1 MNQSNHVTRQT
12 ILTLLLTV
20 AAFFMPLSEADAW
33 SYHTHRKITADA
45 ARLMPESFRNEFTG
59 HKSHFLKGSTD
70 PDTMIKD
77 FANHAYHPD
86 GSHTDGMYRIM
97 ALFDKAVE
105 LIRTRESPDK
115 IAYTL
120 GLVSHYI
127 ADLNQPLHTAGSE
140 RDPDESEYH
149 SRYERD
155 LNPHLKNLAL
165 PQIEYRP
172 VESVESAIKSM
183 AIEANRFYGHIGSAY
198 RGGRGLPELIEISD
212 RQIAASIENVVNF
225 WLGIYRQAGH
235 NFGESANQAFK
246 TSQTT
251 ADWSGES
258 KSSSNDMININNAS
272 AEALADFFKISPQ
285 KARSIV
291 SSRPFNTAYDLAK
304 VEGFTVHFVKR
315 HKDRIRLH

>member
-1 MNQSNHVTRQT
+1 M
-12 ILTLLLTV
+12 LTGIMLFLQ
-20 AAFFMPLSEADAW
+20 LSEVLAW

-45 ARLMPESFRNEFTG
+45 VRLMPESFRNEFSG

-86 GSHTDGMYRIM
+86 GSHTDGMYRII
-97 ALFDKAVE
+97 ALFDKAGE

-120 GLVSHYI
+120 GLISHYI

-155 LNPHLKNLAL
+155 LNPHLKNLVL

-172 VESVESAIKSM
+172 VDSVENAVKSM
-183 AIEANRFYGHIGSAY
+183 AIEANRYYGHIGSAY

-225 WLGIYRQAGH
+225 WLGIYKQAGH
-235 NFGESANQAFK
+235 NFAESANQAFQ

-251 ADWSGES
+251 ADWSSGTKNQS
-258 KSSSNDMININNAS
+258 ADMININSAS
-272 AEALADFFKISPQ
+272 AEALAEFFKISPQ
-285 KARSIV
+285 KASSIV
-291 SSRPFNTAYDLAK
+291 SARPFNTAYDLAR
-304 VEGFTVHFVKR
+304 VDGFTVHFVKR